1 MDDVL
6 HLQQTAR
13 EESFLFV
20 VDSATR
26 DAVVYPTPSEYEISF
41 SAPFRNVFGI
51 DLVDASIPRT
61 EYTVERT
68 RNTLEYAMGQPTSV
82 SAAHRK
88 TMTLTPGD
96 YNLPQL
102 VAEITR
108 AFAAAAAAQDPPD
121 APIVA
126 EAYTNPAEVSNKIRL
141 RSASAFAVF
150 TTNSTI
156 KNILGFG
163 NPANIYD
170 TTIGAT
176 RSDGTREMLD
186 ASGEV
191 MYLALPGWTATS
203 SAGNDTFL
211 SAPRTAASTEPA
223 FTGPLPIEE
232 GLPVYG
238 AHGLRQRFLAAV
250 DGPVRSVSLATTSDY
265 LGAADPY
272 DLIVSVRSTAAPE
285 TAIVS
290 GTLTPGPDPRQ
301 PATVTF
307 AGDPVHLAAG
317 DPYILQIVAVGGGG
331 AADAYVAVCH
341 AQSNLETPSPNSI
354 TTYDTGTEVEVN
366 SAFAYHEL
374 CADVLVAVADHAIV
388 TPNVVNLTGER
399 FVSVRSPDIEQHMYR
414 DRAFE
419 RHHAG
424 MGIVK
429 MGGYGYRDQRFDFI
443 SFPPRR
449 FHAIGKLS
457 KLTIRLERP
466 DGTLYDAHGID
477 HTLTFVLRYYT
488 APAAT
493 MPKDSILNPA
503 YNPDIRQYLVEDRWK
518 REEDVKH
525 GYENVRM
532 VDGHQTTPNVAR

>member
-6 HLQQTAR
+6 HLEKNAR

-26 DAVVYPTPSEYEISF
+26 DAVVFPTPSEYEISF
-41 SAPFRNVFGI
+41 TAPFRNVFGI
-51 DLVDASIPRT
+51 DLIDASVPRT

-68 RNTLEYAMGQPTSV
+68 RNALEYAMGHPTSLADRDAWY
-82 SAAHRK
+82 AANRR
-88 TMTLTPGD
+88 TLTLTPGD

-108 AFAAAAAAQDPPD
+108 AFAAAAAAAHDST
-121 APIVA
+121 PIVA
-126 EAYTNPAEVSNKIRL
+126 EAYSNPAEISNKIRL
-141 RSASAFAVF
+141 RSASAFTIF

-156 KNILGFG
+156 RHILGFG
-163 NPANIYD
+163 NPTNIYD
-170 TTIGAT
+170 TTLG
-176 RSDGTREMLD
+176 SVLPDGTIQMLD
-186 ASGEV
+186 ATGEV

-203 SAGNDTFL
+203 STGNDTFL
-211 SAPRTAASTEPA
+211 SAPRIGAIAEPA

-232 GLPVYG
+232 GLPVYTG
-238 AHGLRQRFLAAV
+238 HGLRQYFTAATS
-250 DGPVRSVSLATTSDY
+250 GPVRSVSVATTSQY
-265 LGAADPY
+265 LGAEDSY
-272 DLIVSVRSTAAPE
+272 GLTVSIRSAASPG

-290 GTLTPGPDPRQ
+290 GTLTPGADPRQ
-301 PATVTF
+301 PASVSF
-307 AGDPVHLAAG
+307 AGTAALVAG
-317 DPYILQIVAVGGGG
+317 TRYVLQMTAISGTS
-331 AADAYVAVCH
+331 DAYVAVCH
-341 AQSNLETPSPNSI
+341 ARSNLETPLPNSMVLYVG
-354 TTYDTGTEVEVN
+354 TTETDTGFPYE
-366 SAFAYHEL
+366 EL
-374 CADVLVAVADHAIV
+374 CADVLVAVSDHTIV

-419 RHHAG
+419 KHHAG

-457 KLTIRLERP
+457 KLTIRIERP

-477 HTLTFVLRYYT
+477 HTLTFVLRYYAA
-488 APAAT
+488 APVS

-518 REEDVKH
+518 REEDVKN
-525 GYENVRM
+525 GYESLGQR
-532 VDGHQTTPNVAR
+532 TTANAAR

>member
-6 HLQQTAR
+6 HLAKNAR

-26 DAVVYPTPSEYEISF
+26 DAVVFPTPSEYEISF
-41 SAPFRNVFGI
+41 TAPFRNVFGI

-68 RNTLEYAMGQPTSV
+68 RNALEYAMGQPTSLADRDAFYAANRRTV
-82 SAAHRK
+82 S
-88 TMTLTPGD
+88 LTPGD

-108 AFAAAAAAQDPPD
+108 AFAAVAAAQDPPD
-121 APIVA
+121 DPIVA
-126 EAYTNPAEVSNKIRL
+126 EAYSNPAEVSNKIRL
-141 RSASAFAVF
+141 RSASAFTIF

-156 KNILGFG
+156 RHILGFG
-163 NPANIYD
+163 NPTNIYD
-170 TTIGAT
+170 TTLG
-176 RSDGTREMLD
+176 SVLPDGTIQMLD
-186 ASGEV
+186 AVGEV
-191 MYLALPGWTATS
+191 MYLVLPGWTATS
-203 SAGNDTFL
+203 STGNDTFL
-211 SAPRTAASTEPA
+211 SAPRIGAIAEPA

-232 GLPVYG
+232 GLPVYAG
-238 AHGLRQRFLAAV
+238 NGLRQYFTAATS
-250 DGPVRSVSLATTSDY
+250 GPVRSVSVATTSDY
-265 LGAADPY
+265 LGGADPY
-272 DLIVSVRSTAAPE
+272 DLAVSIRSAASPGTAV
-285 TAIVS
+285 VS
-290 GTLTPGPDPRQ
+290 GTLHPGADPRQ
-301 PATVTF
+301 PASVSF
-307 AGDPVHLAAG
+307 AGTAALDAG
-317 DPYILQIVAVGGGG
+317 TRYILQITASAGTAG
-331 AADAYVAVCH
+331 AYVAVCH
-341 AQSNLETPSPNSI
+341 AQSNLATPLPNSMVLYDGG
-354 TTYDTGTEVEVN
+354 TTETDTG
-366 SAFAYHEL
+366 FPYDEL
-374 CADVLVAVADHAIV
+374 CADVLVAVSDHALV
-388 TPNVVNLTGER
+388 TPNVVNITGER

-419 RHHAG
+419 KHHAG

-429 MGGYGYRDQRFDFI
+429 MAGYGYRDQRFDFI

-477 HTLTFVLRYYT
+477 HTLTFVLRYYAA
-488 APAAT
+488 APVS

-518 REEDVKH
+518 REEDVKN
-525 GYENVRM
+525 GYESLGQPATANA
-532 VDGHQTTPNVAR
+532 AR

>member
-1 MDDVL
+1 MDDLL

-68 RNTLEYAMGQPTSV
+68 RNVLEYAISTAVLSDRNDFN
-82 SAAHRK
+82 AALRK
-88 TMTLTPGD
+88 TLTLTPGD

-108 AFAAAAAAQDPPD
+108 AFAKNGDG
-121 APIVA
+121 IVA

-141 RSASAFAVF
+141 RSASAFTVF

-170 TTIGAT
+170 TTLGAT

-238 AHGLRQRFLAAV
+238 AHGLRQHFTAAV

-265 LGAADPY
+265 LGGADPY
-272 DLIVSVRSTAAPE
+272 DLTVSIRSAASPG

-290 GTLTPGPDPRQ
+290 GTLTPGSDPRQ

-341 AQSNLETPSPNSI
+341 AQSNLETPSPNSMVLYVG
-354 TTYDTGTEVEVN
+354 TTETNT
-366 SAFAYHEL
+366 AFAYDEL

-429 MGGYGYRDQRFDFI
+429 MGGYGYREQRFDFI

-457 KLTIRLERP
+457 KMTIRIERP

-477 HTLTFVLRYYT
+477 HTLTFVLRYYAA
-488 APAAT
+488 APSAK
-493 MPKDSILNPA
+493 PINSILNPA

-518 REEDVKH
+518 NEEDVKN
-525 GYENVRM
+525 GYANLRERGTTTANSA
-532 VDGHQTTPNVAR
+532 QT